1 MDWATVRQRRNV
13 KHGGPGGW
21 HIFLTYGGGLSS
33 ADPAFHIPVSAA
45 CDDGWFGWPCDKEME
60 RLREAWVTENDP
72 AKRHKIAGDIQ
83 RRAMEIS
90 VFLLFGQIFTY

>member
-1 MDWATVRQRRNV
+1 MDWATVRQRRTV
-13 KHGGPGGW
+13 KHGGSGGW
-21 HIFLTYGGGLSS
+21 HISLTYGGGLSS